1 MGITG
6 AIDSIGNGCS
16 AYIREIPDDWAV
28 ETVKG
33 FVVGFIVGTVIT
45 ANPIAGLTCGSLS
58 AIASA
63 VHAAV
68 TPLFKFLNG
77 GSDRDLSWS
86 QELLRGCFSFVA
98 AGCVAAAC
106 GDPIMISSVAFFA
119 IIHGIRAIVDE
130 PLRSTRHASWLVV

>member
-6 AIDSIGNGCS
+6 AIDSIGKGCS

-33 FVVGFIVGTVIT
+33 FVAGFIIGTVISS
-45 ANPIAGLTCGSLS
+45 NPIAGLTCGSLS
-58 AIASA
+58 AIATA

-77 GSDRDLSWS
+77 GSDRDLSWP
-86 QELLRGCFSFVA
+86 QELLRGCFSFIA
-98 AGCVAAAC
+98 TGCVAAQF
-106 GDPIMISSVAFFA
+106 GDPVLISSVAIFA
-119 IIHGIRAIVDE
+119 IIHGIRAIVDDS
-130 PLRSTRHASWLVV
+130 LRSTRHASWLVV